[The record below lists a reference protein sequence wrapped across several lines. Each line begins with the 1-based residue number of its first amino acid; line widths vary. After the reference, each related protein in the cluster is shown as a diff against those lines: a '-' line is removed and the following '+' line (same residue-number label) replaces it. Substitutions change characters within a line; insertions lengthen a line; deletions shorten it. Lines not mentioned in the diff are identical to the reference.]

1 MSTFYSDLRN
11 VASGLLAEFGQ
22 GVVEIGKPV
31 TVPPVNEWDA
41 PVTDIQWTRVNAV
54 ARGVSQKYVD
64 GVSIV
69 ATDLQLTVDMGAYDP
84 AAGDRIRIDGKQV
97 SVLRFDRIPAAGEV
111 VAHRVIVRG

>member
-1 MSTFYSDLRN
+1 MSIFYSDLRN
-11 VASGLLAEFGQ
+11 VASGLLQEFNQ

-31 TVPPVNEWDA
+31 TNPGSNEWDP
-41 PVTDIQWTRVNAV
+41 PVTDIEWTRVNAV

-84 AAGDRIRIDGKQV
+84 AAGDRIRIDGKHV
-97 SVLRFDRIPAAGEV
+97 SVLRFDRIPAAGGV
-111 VAHRVIVRG
+111 VAWRVIVRG

>member
-1 MSTFYSDLRN
+1 MSLYTDLRN
-11 VASGLLAEFGQ
+11 VASGLLREFSQ

-31 TVPPVNEWDA
+31 TVPGANEWT
-41 PVTDIQWTRVNAV
+41 PPTTTIQWTRVNAV

-111 VAHRVIVRG
+111 VAWRVFVRG